1 MKDLI
6 YLIPIDTIDVLR
18 EQVGN
23 ATTII
28 VNNRGMLE
36 RVEKSFHRRH
46 RNDHNGGSFEHFL

>member
-1 MKDLI
+1 MKDLV

-28 VNNRGMLE
+28 LNNREMLE
-36 RVEKSFHRRH
+36 RVAS
-46 RNDHNGGSFEHFL
+46 S